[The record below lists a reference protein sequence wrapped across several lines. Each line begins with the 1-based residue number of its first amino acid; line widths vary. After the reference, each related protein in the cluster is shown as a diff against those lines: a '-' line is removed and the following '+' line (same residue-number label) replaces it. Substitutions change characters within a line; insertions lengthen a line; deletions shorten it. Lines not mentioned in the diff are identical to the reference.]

1 MKKELC
7 VWFMIIGVILA
18 VFTGSADAASNTLIL
33 EWQQSAADT
42 AKADFD
48 GWKLY
53 WGTASGV
60 YTQSLVVPFTVPGAT
75 YTASQTVT
83 VPDNAETTIYF
94 AIKAKDKSGNESG
107 FSNEVSQRFDFLP
120 PGNPFNL
127 IIKVVTV
134 P

>member
-1 MKKELC
+1 MKILFVGLC
-7 VWFMIIGVILA
+7 FLVVLFGCV
-18 VFTGSADAASNTLIL
+18 VGTVNAASNTLTL
-33 EWQQSAADT
+33 QWEESAEET
-42 AKADFD
+42 AKSDFD

-60 YTQSLVVPFTVPGAT
+60 YTQSLVIPFTGPGAI

-83 VPDNAETTIYF
+83 VPDNAETTLYF